1 MRNLFMKNLFIVC
14 IAGVIIFTSC
24 SRQVA
29 STKSVSKM
37 LYNETLTEA
46 RVQKPEVIRPC
57 LPPINTIQSQSE
69 NNVSLSIEQKDKSG
83 SSLIIKDNSKKF
95 VQSFKVKIIHEFQ
108 KQTAI
113 VKKIAINHN
122 IASYSGSQHTEG
134 MLGIAGLCLIAAIA
148 LAVFGVVNMGMVFW
162 EIAAVL
168 LIAAIVFF
176 ILYLVAKVAGPS
188 TP

>member
-1 MRNLFMKNLFIVC
+1 MKNLFIVC

-95 VQSFKVKIIHEFQ
+95 VQSFKVKVVHEFLR
-108 KQTAI
+108 QTT
-113 VKKIAINHN
+113 VLKSIAPSRGV
-122 IASYSGSQHTEG
+122 ASYSEGQHTEG

-148 LAVFGVVNMGMVFW
+148 LAVFGVTNMGVVFW

-168 LIAAIVFF
+168 FIAAIVFF
-176 ILYLVAKVAGPS
+176 LLYLVAKAAGPS